1 MPDLVEDMQVVER
14 QINERLQESVE
25 CIELVETELAAASAV
40 LVTDEP
46 KNTDQWDDQN
56 QRGSTENILGD
67 IEESETNCLA
77 LLTSERRIKTYPFP
91 HSDERLYK
99 VVTLCTQKFP
109 LLKVVAATD
118 GDKLVCE
125 SLASQIGPQEDN
137 PGNHKTAGPS
147 KEKKTNVKE
156 RKASR
161 GCRKR
166 FRVCHQKKKRSSARQ
181 RSRSLPQNKKRN

>member
-1 MPDLVEDMQVVER
+1 MSDLVEDMQVVER

-56 QRGSTENILGD
+56 QRGSTDNILGD

-91 HSDERLYK
+91 HSDERPDK

-109 LLKVVAATD
+109 VLKVVATNRRKQTSLRKWPH
-118 GDKLVCE
+118 KL
-125 SLASQIGPQEDN
+125 AR
-137 PGNHKTAGPS
+137 
-147 KEKKTNVKE
+147 KKTTQANTRQLSVKGE
-156 RKASR
+156 E
-161 GCRKR
+161 
-166 FRVCHQKKKRSSARQ
+166 
-181 RSRSLPQNKKRN
+181 N